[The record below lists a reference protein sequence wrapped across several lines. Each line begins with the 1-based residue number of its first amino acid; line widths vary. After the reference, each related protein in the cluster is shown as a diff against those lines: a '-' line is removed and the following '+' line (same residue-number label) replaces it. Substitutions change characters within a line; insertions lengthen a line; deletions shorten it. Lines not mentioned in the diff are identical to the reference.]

1 MKIALAQINTTIADF
16 EGTVRK
22 VADYVARAKGAGAGL
37 IAFPELTITGYTPR
51 DLVEV
56 SGFVTKNLKAL
67 EEIAKLAKGIEI
79 IAGFVDRNP
88 KTGGKSLFN
97 SAALCREGKVVGR
110 YNKNLLPSYD
120 VFDEGRYF
128 EPGAKTGLW
137 TVLGKKCG
145 ISICEDSWNDKL
157 FWEKRLYPRDP
168 IEEQVNVG
176 AKFLLNIAAS
186 PFSIGKPQLRRDML
200 AALALKHGVP
210 VFYVNLVGGN
220 DELVFDGRSLVVSDR
235 GEIVAEAKG
244 YEEDILIVDLDR
256 LNEKRTAAPLPA
268 IDDTESVF
276 QTLVLG
282 VRDYVQKCG
291 FKKVVLGL
299 SGGIDSTLT
308 AIIACEALGVEN
320 VLGVMMPSPYS
331 SEGSGRDARL
341 LAKNL
346 GMCVEEYPIAP
357 VYAAYRELFHRAG
370 DPDLADENVQARIR
384 GNILMALS
392 NRHGYLV
399 LSTGNKSELAVGY
412 CTLYGDMSGGMSVI
426 SDVPKMMVYDLC
438 RWIQKK
444 RPVIPEAVFTKP
456 PSAELKPNQTDQ
468 DSLPPYEILDAIL
481 KAYVEEHRSEEEIA
495 GLGFDA
501 KVVADVVRRI
511 KQNEYKRRQ
520 AAPGIKITSK
530 AFGIGRRYPIA
541 RKI

>member
-1 MKIALAQINTTIADF
+1 MKIALAQINATIADF

-37 IAFPELTITGYTPR
+37 IAFPELTITGYPPR

-320 VLGVMMPSPYS
+320 VLGVMLASPYS
-331 SEGSGRDARL
+331 S
-341 LAKNL
+341 
-346 GMCVEEYPIAP
+346 
-357 VYAAYRELFHRAG
+357 
-370 DPDLADENVQARIR
+370 
-384 GNILMALS
+384 
-392 NRHGYLV
+392 
-399 LSTGNKSELAVGY
+399 
-412 CTLYGDMSGGMSVI
+412 
-426 SDVPKMMVYDLC
+426 
-438 RWIQKK
+438 
-444 RPVIPEAVFTKP
+444 
-456 PSAELKPNQTDQ
+456 
-468 DSLPPYEILDAIL
+468 
-481 KAYVEEHRSEEEIA
+481 
-495 GLGFDA
+495 
-501 KVVADVVRRI
+501 
-511 KQNEYKRRQ
+511 
-520 AAPGIKITSK
+520 
-530 AFGIGRRYPIA
+530 
-541 RKI
+541 